1 MGENQIYMVRN
12 DDLRISFT
20 PYIDLNGSV
29 RSLFPLEPENQTDNN
44 QLQLYRNHE
53 THILSIH
60 PIRRVQRNRCPPSIV
75 DRLGDSWQACAHTQ
89 PSMPSSLHQRISFVL
104 RPCHQKVYMCTRQQ

>member
-1 MGENQIYMVRN
+1 MVRN

-44 QLQLYRNHE
+44 QLQLDRNHE

-60 PIRRVQRNRCPPSIV
+60 PIRRVQRNRCSPSVV
-75 DRLGDSWQACAHTQ
+75 DRLGDSWYVFKIPKYIL
-89 PSMPSSLHQRISFVL
+89 PSA
-104 RPCHQKVYMCTRQQ
+104 